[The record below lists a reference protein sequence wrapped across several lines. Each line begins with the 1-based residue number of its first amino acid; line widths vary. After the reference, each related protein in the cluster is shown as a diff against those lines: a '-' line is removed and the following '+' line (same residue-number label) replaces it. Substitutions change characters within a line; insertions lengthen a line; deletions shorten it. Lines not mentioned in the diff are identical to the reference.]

1 MFSYEHSRGFRHY
14 GFLQGIFLGD
24 SVRVIVPRL
33 GIWVSMRMT
42 QYTYDCLTRKYTK
55 MTLGTVEDTVEGNA

>member
-1 MFSYEHSRGFRHY
+1 MKN
-14 GFLQGIFLGD
+14 LFLGD

-33 GIWVSMRMT
+33 GIRVSIRMT